1 MAGSDPLDQDT
12 FDTGLSVLRV
22 GLAFHVAGMFAFVL
36 LASDYAR
43 SVWKNRRTTAKEVD
57 SDFLSLRETRGFRIF
72 VFGMAIITL
81 VTTR

>member
-22 GLAFHVAGMFAFVL
+22 GLAFHVAGMLAFVL

-43 SVWKNRRTTAKEVD
+43 SVWKNRRTTAKDVD
-57 SDFLSLRETRGFRIF
+57 SDFLGLRETRGFHIF
-72 VFGMAIITL
+72 VFGTAFPTFMIT
-81 VTTR
+81 R